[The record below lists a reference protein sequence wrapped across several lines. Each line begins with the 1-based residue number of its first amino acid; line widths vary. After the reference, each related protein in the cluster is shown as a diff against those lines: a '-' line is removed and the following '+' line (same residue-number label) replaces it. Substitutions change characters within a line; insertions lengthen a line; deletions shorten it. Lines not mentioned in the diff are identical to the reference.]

1 MSWYIII
8 IFFIIISDVIK
19 NQITCSAWNLKA
31 PIAFKT
37 VLDQEQLGTFIVF
50 AMPSLLVQNDLVSL
64 FYYSKKIL
72 KSSTIKK
79 ETKGSTVLFHKI
91 TVVLQKLVTLIQI
104 QIAITVIFLFRFYC
118 CC

>member
-31 PIAFKT
+31 PIALAF
-37 VLDQEQLGTFIVF
+37 F

-104 QIAITVIFLFRFYC
+104 QIAITVIFLFRLYC